1 MYAIDDHDQVSKYRR
16 KKIPSTEL
24 YRANPV
30 SYSVGTGAALPEVKR
45 SGHEAN
51 HSPKSITEVKKEWR
65 CTSTPPIAFMVCTRT
80 TLSVPL
86 LPW

>member
-16 KKIPSTEL
+16 KKIPSTEI

-51 HSPKSITEVKKEWR
+51 HSPKSITEVTKDWSYE
-65 CTSTPPIAFMVCTRT
+65 CIPP
-80 TLSVPL
+80 
-86 LPW
+86 